1 MRNAAAAP
9 RAPATGAQA
18 FHSAACFPRAS
29 GAQDLGPLPCAY
41 RTSLSSAQARPSHY
55 EVRGNSSSWRS
66 PPSTMDRRLVRSLRS
81 RRDGHH
87 KKALFARTRRR
98 RHHSSSVMPLSVER
112 SSQPT
117 AAIPACGRRLS
128 RCSTDNSRSFMT
140 HADPA
145 ASLLFRLRT
154 LVLCRPPPD
163 RFLLWGFLSNC
174 CIAAA

>member
-1 MRNAAAAP
+1 MRNAAAAR

-29 GAQDLGPLPCAY
+29 GGRDPGLLPCAQF
-41 RTSLSSAQARPSHY
+41 SARPRSSGC
-55 EVRGNSSSWRS
+55 EMRGSLWSWRS

-117 AAIPACGRRLS
+117 AAIPACGRGLS

-145 ASLLFRLRT
+145 ASLLFRLGT